1 MVCYITPNAM
11 CWRCVCKMIELVL
24 GGARSGKSRYAE
36 QQAKDCGLQVIYLA
50 TAEAGDAEMH
60 SRIEHH
66 RQRRPAEWQTLE
78 EPIQLAAA
86 LKLYAQSGY
95 CVLVDCLTLW
105 LCNVLFDKQGELQET
120 VFNEQRAALLEI
132 MNQSQGRIIMVSN
145 EVGMGVVAADAM
157 TRRFVDEA
165 GFLHQALAQ
174 ICDRVTLVTAGLPQ
188 QLK

>member
-1 MVCYITPNAM
+1 
-11 CWRCVCKMIELVL
+11 MIELVL

-36 QQAKDCGLQVIYLA
+36 QQAMACGLPVVYLA
-50 TAEAGDAEMH
+50 TAEAGDAEMQQ
-60 SRIEHH
+60 RITHH
-66 RQRRPAEWQTLE
+66 QQRRPAEWQTLE

-86 LKLYAQSGY
+86 LKQHAQPGC

-105 LCNVLFDKQGELQET
+105 LCNVLFDKQGQLQAA
-120 VFNEQRAALLEI
+120 VFAEQRDSLLDTLS
-132 MNQSQGRIIMVSN
+132 QCQGRIIMVSN